1 MGHCV
6 LSFVSSDEILCGL
19 VILVCSANRSIL
31 DLDRFNPFCREYG
44 FRRRF
49 FRLISGVGQNGG
61 LPLMGHCVL
70 SFVSSNEIL
79 CGLVILV
86 CGGNR
91 SILDLDRFNP
101 FCREYGSLRWFF
113 KLISGVGQ
121 DGGVSLVGHCV
132 LSFVSTSKILC
143 GVVILVCGGNRSILD
158 LNRLNPLCSKYG
170 FRDDFSHGAKVC
182 SKMQVCRS
190 WGIVSFRSFRPMR
203 FYVV

>member
-1 MGHCV
+1 MGQNGGVPFVGHCV
-6 LSFVSSDEILCGL
+6 LSFVSSDEILCCL
-19 VILVCSANRSIL
+19 VILVFSANRSIL

-91 SILDLDRFNP
+91 S
-101 FCREYGSLRWFF
+101 
-113 KLISGVGQ
+113 V
-121 DGGVSLVGHCV
+121 LVLG
-132 LSFVSTSKILC
+132 
-143 GVVILVCGGNRSILD
+143 
-158 LNRLNPLCSKYG
+158 RLNPLCSRCRFLRCVG
-170 FRDDFSHGAKVC
+170 FSD
-182 SKMQVCRS
+182 
-190 WGIVSFRSFRPMR
+190 
-203 FYVV
+203 